1 MTQRRGVR
9 RRRSPSSINA
19 AVPALQPPLKR
30 AASTGARALQQLP
43 NGAHASDS
51 VAPHPRPSTEG
62 DAAACVHDAV
72 TSPPAVCAPE
82 TSEPGA
88 VPAAPKAAGSPP
100 PPLPAH
106 VSYCLTVKARLFA
119 KYKCAR
125 QGAVLWAPPRAYD
138 LSSVAA
144 DAPRPPH
151 PPGVLVL
158 LANAD
163 FGAPV
168 SLKGSE
174 QRSVAGVVNRLVKG
188 VDAADRRRR

>member
-1 MTQRRGVR
+1 MRSR
-9 RRRSPSSINA
+9 RRHVTTRS
-19 AVPALQPPLKR
+19 
-30 AASTGARALQQLP
+30 
-43 NGAHASDS
+43 
-51 VAPHPRPSTEG
+51 
-62 DAAACVHDAV
+62 
-72 TSPPAVCAPE
+72 VCARDVRTWGG
-82 TSEPGA
+82 TSSAQSGW
-88 VPAAPKAAGSPP
+88 VAA

-151 PPGVLVL
+151 PLGVLVL
-158 LANAD
+158 LAIAD
-163 FGAPV
+163 FAIGAPV

-174 QRSVAGVVNRLVKG
+174 QRSVAGVVNRLVF
-188 VDAADRRRR
+188 